1 MKPAQPAR
9 DRPQDQPAYRAA
21 EAARILA
28 LPSATVR
35 AWCFG
40 QSDRFRAVIAPA
52 APAER
57 LLSFTNLCELHVLAA
72 MRRRHR
78 VTLPVV
84 RRALDY
90 VSQHLRAERPLVA
103 REFRTNGV
111 ALFVKEAGQLLNVS
125 DGGQQALQADFEAA
139 LARIDYG
146 KGGLP
151 VALFP
156 YTRLGDSR
164 ETQPRTVVVDPTRA
178 FGRPVISGALV
189 RTEVV
194 EDRFRAGDTIE
205 QMATDYAVPA
215 SVIEEALRFER
226 LRAADT
232 GRIVVQA

>member
-1 MKPAQPAR
+1 MPRTPSAEAT
-9 DRPQDQPAYRAA
+9 PQNQPAYRAA

-40 QSDRFRAVIAPA
+40 QPDRFKAVIEPA
-52 APAER
+52 DSAAR

-78 VTLPVV
+78 VSLPVV

-90 VSQHLRAERPLVA
+90 VGGHMNVRRPLVD
-103 REFRTNGV
+103 REFRTNGI
-111 ALFVKEAGQLLNVS
+111 ALFVHEAGELLNVS
-125 DGGQQALQADFEAA
+125 EGGQRALQEDFEAA
-139 LARIDYG
+139 LARIDFG
-146 KGGLP
+146 ETGQP

-156 YTRLGDSR
+156 YTRLGHAQQDM
-164 ETQPRTVVVDPTRA
+164 PRSVVVDPTRS
-178 FGRPVISGALV
+178 FGRPVISGAFV

-194 EDRFRAGDTIE
+194 EDRFRAGDTIG
-205 QMATDYAVPA
+205 QMAADYDVPA

-226 LRAADT
+226 LRAA
-232 GRIVVQA
+232 